1 MMYIPRDV
9 ATVVIIAL
17 AQVHVT
23 AVRDVVVWIVAES
36 RVKRKY
42 KPQELKIMIRAPAV
56 AG

>member
-9 ATVVIIAL
+9 VTVVIIVL

-36 RVKRKY
+36 RVKRK
-42 KPQELKIMIRAPAV
+42 
-56 AG
+56 